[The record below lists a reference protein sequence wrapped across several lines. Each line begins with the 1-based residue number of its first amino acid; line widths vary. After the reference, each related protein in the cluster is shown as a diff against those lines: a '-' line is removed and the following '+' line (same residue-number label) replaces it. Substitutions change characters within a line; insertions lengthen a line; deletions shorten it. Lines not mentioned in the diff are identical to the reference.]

1 MHAYCD
7 APHTTL
13 ITNYK
18 HRFPGNT
25 FGYVDRAVEGPLM
38 QGSSEKATPTF
49 ADELGAAFDWR
60 LTLTAIGSSV
70 NRGCSGGAR
79 CDATGLPGPC
89 DETCHKH
96 DKSGSRS
103 ECHIGCDCYKVSA
116 ADTTHYC
123 CCIAITWTV

>member
-1 MHAYCD
+1 
-7 APHTTL
+7 
-13 ITNYK
+13 
-18 HRFPGNT
+18 
-25 FGYVDRAVEGPLM
+25 M
-38 QGSSEKATPTF
+38 QGSSDKATPTF

-103 ECHIGCDCYKVSA
+103 ECHIGCDCYKVLVLFIA
-116 ADTTHYC
+116 TIIATTAPAVKSLAVCLACVAY
-123 CCIAITWTV
+123 V